1 MVPGTA
7 VHRRVSELKKNRTSL
22 RPMIGSGGAILKCA
36 HGDVLPTSV
45 EAAES
50 AKPRRGDGVSVD
62 AAETKKIRASRPAE
76 AVVVKTPLLA
86 VRRRRDWVAGRRNV
100 MVFCVLNEQTG
111 NGERKPTW
119 TCALFRND
127 SQTKYRTLQ
136 SHF

>member
-1 MVPGTA
+1 MVLGTA

-50 AKPRRGDGVSVD
+50 AKPRRGDGVISVD
-62 AAETKKIRASRPAE
+62 AAETKTIRASRPAE

-127 SQTKYRTLQ
+127 LN
-136 SHF
+136 

>member
-1 MVPGTA
+1 MVLGTA

-50 AKPRRGDGVSVD
+50 AKPRRGDGVISVD
-62 AAETKKIRASRPAE
+62 AAETKTIRASRPAE

-111 NGERKPTW
+111 NRGRKPTW

-127 SQTKYRTLQ
+127 LN
-136 SHF
+136 

>member
-1 MVPGTA
+1 MVLGTA

-50 AKPRRGDGVSVD
+50 AKPRRGDGVISVD
-62 AAETKKIRASRPAE
+62 AAKTKTIRASRPAE

-86 VRRRRDWVAGRRNV
+86 VRRRRD
-100 MVFCVLNEQTG
+100 
-111 NGERKPTW
+111 
-119 TCALFRND
+119 
-127 SQTKYRTLQ
+127 
-136 SHF
+136 

>member
-1 MVPGTA
+1 
-7 VHRRVSELKKNRTSL
+7 
-22 RPMIGSGGAILKCA
+22 MIGSGGAILKCA

-50 AKPRRGDGVSVD
+50 AKPRRGDGVISVD
-62 AAETKKIRASRPAE
+62 AAKTKTSRASRPAE

-86 VRRRRDWVAGRRNV
+86 VRRRRDWIAGRRNV

-127 SQTKYRTLQ
+127 SQTKYELCNPTFELIQTKVKVHYESQRR
-136 SHF
+136 FEPAV